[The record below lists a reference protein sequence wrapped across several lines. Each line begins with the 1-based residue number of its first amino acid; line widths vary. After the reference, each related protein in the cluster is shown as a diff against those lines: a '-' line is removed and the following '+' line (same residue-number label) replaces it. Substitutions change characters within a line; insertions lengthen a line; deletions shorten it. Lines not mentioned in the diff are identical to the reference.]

1 MFCLSPLYLQL
12 LIKSKSY
19 FICSWKGLRSQE
31 VRSQASGS
39 QLWGKAK
46 VQVIQVMATAHCI
59 AVAPQNFVNNWSFL
73 CETNRVAFFLVLG
86 QFSLQYGSVPH
97 WGGKTWRGMIGG
109 SVRGRYM
116 IYSLAELF
124 VHFHRQARPLCRS
137 CNFPS
142 GAFAPALCFIDPGG
156 VWSTAVFIFFPP
168 YCCIELS
175 YVISLPI

>member
-124 VHFHRQARPLCRS
+124 VHFHRQAC
-137 CNFPS
+137 
-142 GAFAPALCFIDPGG
+142 PARC
-156 VWSTAVFIFFPP
+156 VAVVIFHL
-168 YCCIELS
+168 ELS
-175 YVISLPI
+175 LRRSALLTPEGFEALRCLYFSLRIAALSSLM